1 MKSLFAFLPATA
13 LLASAAVAAPPK
25 APNWQRG
32 TPLSVTMTNKGYS
45 PRRIVMQPGGQYIL
59 HFHNPSDRTHD
70 FTAGDFFAQARVS
83 PRDQGIIPRNRVEL
97 KPGTSTSLHL
107 IAPTT
112 RRAVYAF
119 KSERI
124 ADAASN
130 FKGEIVVR

>member
-1 MKSLFAFLPATA
+1 MKFLFAFLPAAA
-13 LLASAAVAAPPK
+13 LLATAAPAAPAK
-25 APNWQRG
+25 PNWTRG

-45 PRRIVMQPGGQYIL
+45 PRRIVMRAGGQYVL

-70 FTAGDFFAQARVS
+70 FTAPDFFGQARVS

-112 RRAVYAF
+112 RRSVYAF

-130 FKGEIVVR
+130 FKGEIVVQ